1 MNLGIVRLE
10 HPTEILAP
18 LPVPPVPVVSQPEG
32 NRESAVD
39 RDSQNFTEN
48 KRKMEQIAPIIQ
60 KPMNPAVSLNFIF
73 RAEQVLWSFGITA
86 GFKVFY
92 KENEIESE
100 NPDNIE
106 RIHEL
111 ENTSEEIRD
120 CLEAGREG
128 HKKLYVVTIDRIPNQ
143 AIGILIGSYT
153 DDQET
158 VKLYK

>member
-1 MNLGIVRLE
+1 M
-10 HPTEILAP
+10 
-18 LPVPPVPVVSQPEG
+18 SQPEG

-73 RAEQVLWSFGITA
+73 KAEQVLWSFGKTA
-86 GFKVFY
+86 GFEVFY
-92 KENEIESE
+92 KENEIEPE
-100 NPDNIE
+100 NPDDIE

-143 AIGILIGSYT
+143 AIGILNFIFISFKVLFVIRFLVFWFLNFG
-153 DDQET
+153 
-158 VKLYK
+158 LRFCGCCPWR